1 MKSDSLHPSSLILQ
15 TFFQKFELF
24 ADATDAVSRMREL
37 VLHLA
42 VTGKLVGQ
50 DPNDESGELLLKE
63 INEERLA
70 AVKARQIS
78 PMKPLPAVGEEELLF
93 ELQPGWT
100 AARLIELVMEIQ
112 TGPFGSSLHKSDYQL
127 GGIPVI
133 NPASLKDGK
142 IVPIDEM
149 AIGHATLKRLEVF
162 KLNAGDIVMARRGE
176 MGRCAI
182 VTKNEAGWLCG
193 TGSLVLRT
201 PRSLFAPYLAMLIGA
216 PMSRTYLGGASVGTT
231 MQNLNQSIL
240 ARMPVGVPPLVE
252 QKRIVA
258 KVDELM
264 TLCDRLEAQQHER
277 ETRHAALA
285 RASLARFADAPTP
298 ANLNFLFHP
307 SFTISPADLRKSI
320 LTLAVQGKLVSQET
334 KPKVGSLDSVLAEAS
349 VNGVSKGPTSDKSAT
364 EILRISAGTSRGDFY
379 VNEDDFKHVDLPP
392 NEIKKFQLAPG
403 DLLACRFNGNLHY
416 VGRFSYYRGE
426 SGRVQVNPD
435 KLIRFRI
442 NTESHCPRYICLAM
456 NAAPTREA
464 IEAMCATTAGNIGL
478 SAGRLKTVEIPLPSL
493 AEQRRIVAKVEQ
505 LMALVDTLETQ
516 LVASRATAANLL
528 SALVAELTGSP
539 EGRVASTAPVKPIVA
554 TARSIPQKETV
565 ATAKPAAQEST
576 VSPRT
581 LVDMRKAA
589 GLTQAAVAEA
599 MGLNQAYIS
608 QMETGKR
615 PISEEQRSNL
625 LKIFGMMLD

>member
-1 MKSDSLHPSSLILQ
+1 M
-15 TFFQKFELF
+15 
-24 ADATDAVSRMREL
+24 V
-37 VLHLA
+37 
-42 VTGKLVGQ
+42 
-50 DPNDESGELLLKE
+50 
-63 INEERLA
+63 
-70 AVKARQIS
+70 
-78 PMKPLPAVGEEELLF
+78 
-93 ELQPGWT
+93 
-100 AARLIELVMEIQ
+100 
-112 TGPFGSSLHKSDYQL
+112 
-127 GGIPVI
+127 
-133 NPASLKDGK
+133 
-142 IVPIDEM
+142 
-149 AIGHATLKRLEVF
+149 
-162 KLNAGDIVMARRGE
+162 
-176 MGRCAI
+176 RCAI